1 MPSEQP
7 ITAGQQATWLHY
19 HRFRREGRCYR
30 PTVRVLKVYKKTAR
44 IEARRL
50 DGTVK
55 TRFVKI
61 DRLLPGARW
70 G

>member
-1 MPSEQP
+1 MLSEQP
-7 ITAGQQATWLHY
+7 ITAGQPATLLNRP
-19 HRFRREGRCYR
+19 RFRREGRCYHA
-30 PTVRVLKVYKKTAR
+30 TVRVLDIRKKTAR

-61 DRLLPGARW
+61 SRLLPGARW